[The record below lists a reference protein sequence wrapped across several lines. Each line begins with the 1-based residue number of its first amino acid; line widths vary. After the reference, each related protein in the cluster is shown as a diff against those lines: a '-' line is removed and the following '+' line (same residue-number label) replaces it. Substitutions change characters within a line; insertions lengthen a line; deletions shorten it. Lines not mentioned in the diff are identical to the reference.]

1 MSTIIEALD
10 AYGQA
15 VVSVRGVLVA
25 QPGSLSNAQANHLV
39 GPAREALVS
48 QIDAL
53 VAERDR
59 YSEALEDI
67 VQFEHE
73 EMGREGHVW
82 AVARRALNPQGHSD
96 PSTDSEAVDS
106 PQDPDLL
113 SSEATAIRDA
123 YPQAYLL
130 GPIPFGE
137 LPQEHSNG

>member
-48 QIDAL
+48 QIVAL

-59 YSEALEDI
+59 LREVYVAAEDLWQLGEMDELLDGTCPGADHLADVLFALRTHFNELVPLKSPED
-67 VQFEHE
+67 
-73 EMGREGHVW
+73 
-82 AVARRALNPQGHSD
+82 S
-96 PSTDSEAVDS
+96 
-106 PQDPDLL
+106 
-113 SSEATAIRDA
+113 
-123 YPQAYLL
+123 
-130 GPIPFGE
+130 
-137 LPQEHSNG
+137 